1 MAAPPAAER
10 QPARNAHHRQVGR
23 HAGMFEDAF
32 AEHVLKVGG
41 VGHQKG
47 AVKNGPV
54 LLGLAVDQVAHA
66 VEWVDGA
73 WVLQQ

>member
-1 MAAPPAAER
+1 
-10 QPARNAHHRQVGR
+10 
-23 HAGMFEDAF
+23 MFEDAF
-32 AEHVLKVGG
+32 AEHILKVGG